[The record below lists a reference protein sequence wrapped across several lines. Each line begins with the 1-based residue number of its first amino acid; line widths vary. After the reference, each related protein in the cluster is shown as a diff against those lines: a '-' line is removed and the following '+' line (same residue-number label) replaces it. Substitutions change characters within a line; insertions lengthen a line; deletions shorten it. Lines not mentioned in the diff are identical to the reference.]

1 MAKLKVVILVV
12 MLLGAVIILSSCSLG
27 NRSIGLDM
35 KQSFDEAYIYTLDG
49 ELAAHGAIE
58 SWRDFS
64 ESDVVQITIGNK
76 TYLTHYVNVLMVRNE
91 WQH

>member
-1 MAKLKVVILVV
+1 MEKLKMILLMIVLLVAMVVV
-12 MLLGAVIILSSCSLG
+12 SSCSLG

-49 ELAAHGAIE
+49 QLAVHDTIT

-76 TYLTHYVNVLMVRNE
+76 TYLTHYVNVLMVRND